1 MAQIA
6 VILIFIG
13 ASAGWIWV
21 LLRADRGAKEP
32 VGALWLA
39 AAYGLLALVLAVAI
53 ESLFIK
59 GSSEDVT
66 VAKLG
71 LLPTLLAT
79 LGVGFAEEFAKF
91 LPMAWHVH
99 AKRYFN
105 EYTDGIIYFGL
116 VGLTFGLLEN
126 IVYTIGYDAGTGLVR
141 VLLDLFF
148 HASTTGIIGFYF
160 VRAKLQ
166 GTSLRPVAGALL
178 GLGLVHGLY
187 DFLLSSGQD
196 YLAILAILI
205 TLGLQFALI
214 YFYRLAIRLDQQ
226 KGLSSVGT
234 NIFCRSCGQLNQHHT
249 LYCQHCGHLA

>member
-1 MAQIA
+1 
-6 VILIFIG
+6 
-13 ASAGWIWV
+13 V

-166 GTSLRPVAGALL
+166 GTSLRP
-178 GLGLVHGLY
+178 
-187 DFLLSSGQD
+187 
-196 YLAILAILI
+196 
-205 TLGLQFALI
+205 LI